1 MATSSISLPID
12 VDVSKLT
19 LAPPISLD
27 NGGKIIRLLN
37 NGKPLVFQTPVM
49 NCPYGVSCYDFDKNP
64 NAKHTMN
71 LSFKEGHDD
80 LRLMLER
87 LDERLITDGFD
98 NSMSW
103 FKKKLA
109 TKDVV
114 EALYAPIIKFSK
126 DKDTGETNTK
136 YPPTF
141 RLQVPMKDGKIA
153 CEIYNT
159 KKEKVE
165 MSSTVMKGAKI
176 AAIVQCSGIWI
187 AGGKFGCNFKIVQM
201 RVTLGASTLKSYAF
215 LEDERMADEAN

>member
-1 MATSSISLPID
+1 MATSSISLPAD
-12 VDVSKLT
+12 VDVSALT
-19 LAPPISLD
+19 LAQPISLD

-37 NGKPLVFQTPVM
+37 NGKPFVFQTPVM

-71 LSFKEGHDD
+71 LAFKEGHDD
-80 LRLMLER
+80 LRVMLEK
-87 LDERLITDGFD
+87 LDDRLITDGFD

-126 DKDTGETNTK
+126 DKETGENSTK

-141 RLQVPMKDGKIA
+141 RIQVPMKDGKIA

-165 MSSTVMKGAKI
+165 MSTSVMKGAKV
-176 AAIVQCSGIWI
+176 AAIVQCTGIWL

-201 RVTLGASTLKSYAF
+201 RVTLGANTIKNYAF
-215 LEDERMADEAN
+215 LEDERMADE